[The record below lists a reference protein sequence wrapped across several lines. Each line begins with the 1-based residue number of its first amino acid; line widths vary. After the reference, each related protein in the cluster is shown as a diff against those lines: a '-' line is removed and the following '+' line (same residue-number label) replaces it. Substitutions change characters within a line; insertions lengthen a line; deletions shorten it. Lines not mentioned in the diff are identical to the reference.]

1 MTQVALEQQDT
12 KSVSNS
18 AGKLAG
24 RRTFH
29 VYDDETAITSSAT
42 IAFGQNGLP
51 AIGDR
56 FPDDSLLFAESY
68 AINHLPDSNYVWRVE
83 ISYSSGGGAGRD
95 VVTPD
100 VVGYLQISLDYGG
113 QFKDWWRAPTFSN
126 NQANGIDIGGQK
138 IDAAGIPLSFFVAQH
153 RMILEET
160 VLTSSVANRTAFI
173 RAYVAS
179 RNSRPFFGA
188 ETGTLLYEGASAR
201 RIGLTT
207 FSITH
212 KFLYD
217 GFYHQSQQPRMN
229 ANREPIIE
237 MASQPFA
244 SWVRWVQP
252 YTSLG
257 NFALLSENF

>member
-12 KSVSNS
+12 KQVSNN

-29 VYDDETAITSSAT
+29 VYDDDAAITSSAT
-42 IAFGQNGLP
+42 ISFGQNGLP

-56 FPDDSLLFAESY
+56 FPDDAALFAESY

-83 ISYSSGGGAGRD
+83 ISYSSGGGAGTN
-95 VVTPD
+95 VTTPD
-100 VVGYLQISLDYGG
+100 VVGYIQISLDYGG
-113 QFKDWWRAPTFSN
+113 QFKDWWRAPNFSN
-126 NQANGIDIGGQK
+126 LLADGLDIGGAK

-160 VLTSSVANRTAFI
+160 VLTSTVAYRTSAIRNSVAK
-173 RAYVAS
+173 

-188 ETGTLLYEGASAR
+188 AEGTLLYEGASAR
-201 RIGLTT
+201 RLGLTT

-217 GFYHQSQQPRMN
+217 EYFHQGQQPKMN
-229 ANREPIIE
+229 ANREPVIE

-252 YTSLG
+252 YTSQA
-257 NFALLSENF
+257 NFSLLSENF